1 MINVLIDGNY
11 IFHKTFGVFGGYGNK
26 NPMDILGTSNE
37 QSMFIRKIST
47 DLTSSLRSIPT
58 GGRLVFTADSRSW
71 RKDVEIEGG
80 GYKSNRVK
88 DDEVDWSVFFNLL
101 TSYGEHL
108 EKMGFIFSRVNG
120 AEGDDLLYFWAD
132 YLNTKDENCII
143 VSGDKD
149 LHQLARWKNDNWT
162 IVWNANSKNNVL
174 SVPENWEDRWLNK
187 NSAASVFDMG
197 SVMDPDKEKLKTFIN
212 KVEVN
217 EIIPRDF
224 VFVKMLVGDK
234 GDAVPGIW
242 EVQKGS
248 RTHRITPKKAE
259 VILESLKSTEWSE
272 TPFSELIEDD
282 NFLQWAS
289 KYCLKLLDDVDSKE
303 NREKASENLKRNYK
317 LMWLDKAVIPQ
328 DVIEGTIDEL
338 KRGISLPRK
347 TITLD
352 RVKIIEGT
360 NWVSAQNAPSQ
371 FDPFKDFS

>member
-1 MINVLIDGNY
+1 
-11 IFHKTFGVFGGYGNK
+11 
-26 NPMDILGTSNE
+26 MDILGTSNE

-58 GGRLVFTADSRSW
+58 GGRLVFAADSRSW

-88 DDEVDWSVFFNLL
+88 DEEVDWSVFFNLL

-108 EKMGFIFSRVNG
+108 EKMGFVFSKVNG

-132 YLNTKDENCII
+132 YLNSKGENCII
-143 VSGDKD
+143 ISGDKD

-174 SVPENWEDRWLNK
+174 SVPENWEDEWLNK
-187 NSAASVFDMG
+187 NPAASVFDMG

-217 EIIPRDF
+217 EIVPRDF
-224 VFVKMLVGDK
+224 VFIKMLVGDK

-259 VILESLKSTEWSE
+259 VILESLQSTEWAK
-272 TPFSELIEDD
+272 TPFSKLIEDD
-282 NFLQWAS
+282 NFLQWTS

-328 DVIEGTIDEL
+328 EVIEGTIDEL
-338 KRGISLPRK
+338 KRGISLPK
-347 TITLD
+347 KSITLD

-360 NWVSAQNAPSQ
+360 SWVSAQNAPSQ
-371 FDPFKDFS
+371 FDPFKDFN

>member
-26 NPMDILGTSNE
+26 NPKDILGTSNE

-132 YLNTKDENCII
+132 YLNTKGENCII

-162 IVWNANSKNNVL
+162 IVWNANSKNNIL

-217 EIIPRDF
+217 EIVPRDF

>member
-58 GGRLVFTADSRSW
+58 GGRLVFTVDSRSW

-88 DDEVDWSVFFNLL
+88 DEEVDWSVFFNLL

-132 YLNTKDENCII
+132 YLNTKGENCII

-174 SVPENWEDRWLNK
+174 SVPENWEKKWLNK

-272 TPFSELIEDD
+272 TPFSKLIEDD
-282 NFLQWAS
+282 NFLQWTS

-328 DVIEGTIDEL
+328 EVIEGTIDEL
-338 KRGISLPRK
+338 KRGISLPKK

>member
-132 YLNTKDENCII
+132 YLNTKGENCII

-162 IVWNANSKNNVL
+162 IVWNANSKNNIL

-217 EIIPRDF
+217 EIVPRDF

>member
-1 MINVLIDGNY
+1 MINILCDGNY

-58 GGRLVFTADSRSW
+58 GGRLVFAADSRSW
-71 RKDVEIEGG
+71 RKDIEIEGG
-80 GYKSNRVK
+80 GYKSNRIK

-108 EKMGFIFSRVNG
+108 ENMGFIFSKVNG

-132 YLNTKDENCII
+132 YLNTKGENCII
-143 VSGDKD
+143 ISGDKD

-162 IVWNANSKNNVL
+162 IVWNSNSKNNVL
-174 SVPENWEDRWLNK
+174 SVPENWEGRWLNK

-197 SVMDPDKEKLKTFIN
+197 SVMDPDKEKLKEFIN

-224 VFVKMLVGDK
+224 VFIKMLVGDK

-259 VILESLKSTEWSE
+259 VILESLKSTEWSK
-272 TPFSELIEDD
+272 TPFSELIKDD

-328 DVIEGTIDEL
+328 EVIEGTIEEL
-338 KRGISLPRK
+338 KRGISLPK
-347 TITLD
+347 KSITLD

-360 NWVSAQNAPSQ
+360 SWVSAQNAPSQ

>member
-248 RTHRITPKKAE
+248 RTQRITPKKAE
-259 VILESLKSTEWSE
+259 VILESLKSTEWSK

-328 DVIEGTIDEL
+328 EVIEGTIDEL
-338 KRGISLPRK
+338 KRGISLPKK